1 MAAVWGCQPTTD
13 FASSQWRA
21 EMQRIIT
28 RWIVDLKLDGFMFD
42 APDAELGAGID
53 GAAHS
58 KYDPALIR
66 ESMSDVIHNVS
77 GGRAAS
83 FAEIYS
89 DPPLMDDLDMD
100 GEFADDKLCPQHSGK
115 YCPPNVRS
123 SAIGQAVLTSNASL
137 FEMAMTGPGSVDD
150 VAAQVFRTPGGRF
163 RASYLKDLPVTVSW
177 LPGSQ
182 ATNGSGVFAE
192 NLNCSLGA
200 GASYAPPDLPAPV
213 TLTECFSHC
222 RVDPQCDA
230 VRVNWFTI
238 PNNWTS
244 VKIGCGLRGGIEL
257 ASCTVQ
263 APIYSRVGT
272 VQYSTFAV
280 DAPNKSQLV
289 VAMTALAGYLPVV
302 RNSGND
308 WTTSVAPWP
317 GEQGGSLPRLLVA
330 MRDESSLSLKAL
342 RMRVPAPSSEAHY
355 GMLRYDALGTGR
367 AAIIAINLGAT
378 SSDVQLDLTGEYR
391 DQKTHA
397 ISQVCFDAMG
407 VCLRIAAK
415 VSWAAA
421 DQFDVQCKQQLP
433 TRTKACG
440 EHIDRSR
447 GAWFRRID

>member
-1 MAAVWGCQPTTD
+1 
-13 FASSQWRA
+13 
-21 EMQRIIT
+21 
-28 RWIVDLKLDGFMFD
+28 
-42 APDAELGAGID
+42 
-53 GAAHS
+53 
-58 KYDPALIR
+58 
-66 ESMSDVIHNVS
+66 
-77 GGRAAS
+77 
-83 FAEIYS
+83 
-89 DPPLMDDLDMD
+89 
-100 GEFADDKLCPQHSGK
+100 
-115 YCPPNVRS
+115 
-123 SAIGQAVLTSNASL
+123 
-137 FEMAMTGPGSVDD
+137 MTGPGSVDD
-150 VAAQVFRTPGGRF
+150 VAAQVFRAPGGRF

-238 PNNWTS
+238 PSNWTS

-263 APIYSRVGT
+263 APVYSRVGT

-280 DAPNKSQLV
+280 DAPSKSQLV
-289 VAMTALAGYLPVV
+289 VAVTALAGYLPVV

-378 SSDVQLDLTGEYR
+378 RSDVQLDLTGEYR
-391 DQKTHA
+391 DQETHA
-397 ISQVCFDAMG
+397 ISQLCFDPMG
-407 VCLRIAAK
+407 ACLRIAKA
-415 VSWAAA
+415 SWAAA
-421 DQFDVQCKQQLP
+421 DQFNLQCKQQQLP
-433 TRTKACG
+433 ARTKACG
-440 EHIDRSR
+440 QHIDRSR
-447 GAWFRRID
+447 GAWFRRIDWAAASTVGSAGLFELLSGVLSSSDWRSDATRRLSGCVSA